1 MARGIE
7 FSPVE
12 IDLLLE
18 NYDRP
23 LKELVALFKKKN
35 YNRSAKSISRKIEK
49 MRQKGEIG
57 LRSDEAVK
65 RAYQLRG
72 KKPVAEAQPTLRG
85 GDGGFGG
92 PSFSSGDGWD
102 KSSWDDED

>member
-18 NYDRP
+18 HYDRP
-23 LKELVALFKKKN
+23 LKELVAMFKKRG
-35 YNRSAKSISRKIEK
+35 YSRSDKSISRKIEK
-49 MRQKGEIG
+49 MRQRGEIG

-72 KKPVAEAQPTLRG
+72 KKPVTEEQPTLRG
-85 GDGGFGG
+85 GDGGFDG
-92 PSFSSGDGWD
+92 PSFSGSGWGESNWD
-102 KSSWDDED
+102 ADDS